1 MPSALD
7 KDLEKIK
14 AQAFDRAD
22 WTEKAIRR
30 YHAVTVKLDASIIKS
45 HRGLYDRI
53 FVPTTTAG
61 VVIESRV
68 NCQRNT
74 KQQCH

>member
-1 MPSALD
+1 MPTTLD
-7 KDLEKIK
+7 QDLKK
-14 AQAFDRAD
+14 LRAQAFDRAD
-22 WTEKAIRR
+22 WTEEAIRR

-74 KQQCH
+74 KQQCN